1 MQAMEV
7 AIENVSTL
15 VTEPGVVPT
24 LNVLLSTT
32 DLSASVLPSMLVT
45 QISLLDAPRLN
56 VRRTLTVVETRYAK
70 LSTIGV
76 LMLAVKLAVEE
87 AHVLQRTTNQHAD
100 VSLDTFSPTTDVLI
114 LMNARIVHVSQ
125 QLSV

>member
-1 MQAMEV
+1 MQVMEV